1 MQISR
6 ERPEQAERRER
17 VKALRQE
24 EVSCVQRTA
33 KPTRLEHSE
42 QGECGKR
49 QGWREVGGARS
60 HGAWHTV
67 VRSLDFITSKGE
79 ASRGIAVRK

>member
-24 EVSCVQRTA
+24 EVFCVQRTA
-33 KPTRLEHSE
+33 KPMRLEHSE
-42 QGECGKR
+42 QGKCGKR
-49 QGWREVGGARS
+49 QGWREVGRDQITRGLAR
-60 HGAWHTV
+60 
-67 VRSLDFITSKGE
+67 RSEKLGFYYK
-79 ASRGIAVRK
+79 